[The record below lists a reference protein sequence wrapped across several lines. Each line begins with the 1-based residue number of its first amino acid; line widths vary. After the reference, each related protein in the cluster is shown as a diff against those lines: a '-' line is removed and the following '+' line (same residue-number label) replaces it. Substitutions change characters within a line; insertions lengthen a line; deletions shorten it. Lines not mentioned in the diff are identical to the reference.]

1 MLGVIGHKIRV
12 MDIPIEE
19 ELKGICKDILAENKS
34 EQQWAEIESDDM
46 FQTAMFCGG
55 YDADENEFCFSYFSS
70 DDNEYWFQISLSDV
84 TDIASGRTVKITGH
98 LAQ

>member
-1 MLGVIGHKIRV
+1 

-19 ELKGICKDILAENKS
+19 ELTRICKDILAESKS
-34 EQQWAEIESDDM
+34 EKQWAEIESSDM

-55 YDADENEFCFSYFSS
+55 YDADENEFCFSHFSS
-70 DDNEYWFQISLSDV
+70 DGNEYWFQVSLSDV
-84 TDIASGRTVKITGH
+84 SKIASGSMVKITGS